1 MKTLLLTAALA
12 AASASPYTL
21 DLDRYYPSAAA
32 ERTER
37 TGLLLRVDAFIKQPV
52 SALDTPQ
59 ALYGWLSAY
68 DSLSKELRKHDL
80 YVYVRAEED
89 VDDKSDAAADDA
101 LSAAT
106 ERLDDAAHDVL
117 ATLGAERLQGYVKAD
132 SRLEPSL
139 YFLDSVLAEAAHT
152 GRDRQAVMELA
163 KPALDSLSSAYQR
176 LRRGAVAP
184 PSTVPLAPAEAYAA
198 RWNPYLHNE
207 DAFAALLLPTV
218 SLHNGVA
225 RLQGFQDAPEAAY
238 SRAGLS
244 KAEVHNALEAIRSS
258 DANARFESVVA
269 AAAARR
275 LHVPVSGL
283 HAWDLDAADAYKPAQ
298 VEFPDAVP
306 QVLAA
311 EQPMGAEYAGQYAR
325 LFDPA
330 AGRVE
335 WCHTAKC
342 DDSGFSLGYA
352 GMVSGLF
359 YGAYHG
365 STDNMRAVAHEAGHA
380 VHREFMHENQPLAV
394 YNDGPKFVF
403 ESFAIFN
410 EFLFLDHLYRTAS
423 TPAARAYYLRQLV
436 DDAAF
441 QIYGSAEETDL
452 EESIYAGMQDGS
464 LRSAADLDALTLKIF
479 SGYTMAPDLQPEM
492 KVYWARN
499 RLYFTDPLYD
509 VNYLY
514 AGLLALEY
522 LRQFETDPQEFSG
535 RYVAL
540 LKNGFTDTP
549 QALEKK
555 FLGIDLDDSAGLARD
570 AAEMI
575 TKRSVTLESLY
586 VVPAAATP

>member
-1 MKTLLLTAALA
+1 MKTLLLATALSVA
-12 AASASPYTL
+12 AASPYTL
-21 DLDRYYPSAAA
+21 DLGRYYPSAMA
-32 ERTER
+32 EQTER
-37 TGLLLRVDAFIKQPV
+37 TGLLLRVDAFIKQPA
-52 SALDTPQ
+52 SSLDTPQ
-59 ALYGWLSAY
+59 AFYGWLSTY
-68 DSLSKELRKHDL
+68 DSLSKELRKHNL

-89 VDDKSDAAADDA
+89 VDDKGDAVADDT

-106 ERLDDAAHDVL
+106 DRLDDAVREAL
-117 ATLGAERLQGYVKAD
+117 AALGAERLHGYINAD
-132 SRLEPSL
+132 SRLEPFL
-139 YFLDSVLAEAAHT
+139 YFVDSVLTEAAHDN
-152 GRDRQAVMELA
+152 RDRQAVTELA

-176 LRRGAVAP
+176 LRRGAVAS
-184 PSTVPLAPAEAYAA
+184 PSAASLAPVKAFAA

-225 RLQGFQDAPEAAY
+225 KLQGFQDAPEAAY

-244 KAEVHNALEAIRSS
+244 KAEVRGALEAIRSS
-258 DANARFESVVA
+258 AANARFESVVA
-269 AAAARR
+269 AAAAGR
-275 LHVPVSGL
+275 LHVPVSSL
-283 HAWDLDAADAYKPAQ
+283 HAWDLDAADAYKPAL

-311 EQPMGAEYAGQYAR
+311 EQPMGAEYAGQYSR

-335 WCHTAKC
+335 WCRTAKC

-352 GMVSGLF
+352 GMVSSLF

-380 VHREFMHENQPLAV
+380 VHREFMNENQPLAV

-410 EFLFLDHLYRTAS
+410 EFLFLDHLYGTAS
-423 TPAARAYYLRQLV
+423 NLAARAYYLRQFV

-452 EESIYAGMQDGS
+452 EESIYAGVQDGS
-464 LRSAADLDALTLKIF
+464 LRSAADLDALTLKVF
-479 SGYTMAPDLQPEM
+479 SRYTAAPGLQPEM

-522 LRQFETDPQEFSG
+522 LRRFETDPRGFSN

-555 FLGIDLDDSAGLARD
+555 FLGIDLGDSAGLARD

-575 TKRSVTLESLY
+575 TRRTVTLESLY
-586 VVPAAATP
+586 AVPAATIP